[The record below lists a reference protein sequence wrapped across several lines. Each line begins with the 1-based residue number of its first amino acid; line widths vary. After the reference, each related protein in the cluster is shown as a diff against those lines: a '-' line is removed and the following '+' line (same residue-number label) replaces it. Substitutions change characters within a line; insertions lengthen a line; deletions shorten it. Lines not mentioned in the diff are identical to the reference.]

1 MPLSIERKR
10 AIAVYGAIIILFAA
24 GAVIIIENPDVSFF
38 PEKEKLQITSLKKIA
53 GRNESDVNLSIT
65 IEIKNIGNS
74 NESKTLVCSVRF
86 LNGTNEEGNE
96 NRTLITLM
104 PGETRTY
111 YIVVKLPDSAIPVNW
126 NLKTVFED

>member
-10 AIAVYGAIIILFAA
+10 AIAVYGAIIILLVA
-24 GAVIIIENPDVSFF
+24 GVLIIIENPDISFF
-38 PEKEKLQITSLKKIA
+38 PEKEELQITSLKKIA
-53 GRNESDVNLSIT
+53 GRNENDVNLSIT
-65 IEIKNIGNS
+65 IEIKNTGNS

-86 LNGTNEEGNE
+86 LNGTNEESHE
-96 NRTLITLM
+96 NKTLVTLT

-111 YIVVKLPDSAIPVNW
+111 YIVVKLPDSAIPVSW